1 MKNLLLV
8 VLFFSSIFFSIAQ
21 DKGINWMS
29 LEDAVEAQN
38 KEPRKIIMDMYTTWC
53 GPCKLLD
60 KNTFQNKDVTTYIN
74 KNYYAVKFNAEGNT
88 DVTFKEK
95 KYSNPNF
102 DASKKGRNSQHEFA
116 GLLGVQAYPTIVF
129 LDENGGL
136 IAPIPGYKTP
146 NQLEIYLKLFASN
159 KYKDVTTKELW
170 EQYQREFQPSFKI

>member
-8 VLFFSSIFFSIAQ
+8 VIFFSSIFISIAQ
-21 DKGINWMS
+21 NNEINWMS

-60 KNTFQNKDVTTYIN
+60 KNTFRNTDVATYIN

-88 DVTFKEK
+88 SVTFKEK
-95 KYSNPNF
+95 KYSNPKF
-102 DASKKGRNSQHEFA
+102 DASKKGRNSQHQLA
-116 GLLGVQAYPTIVF
+116 GLLGVSAYPTIIF

-136 IAPIPGYKTP
+136 IAPIKGYHNP
-146 NQLEIYLKLFASN
+146 NQLEIFLKLFATN
-159 KYKDVTTKELW
+159 KHKEVITKEQW
-170 EQYQREFQPSFKI
+170 EQYQKEFKPSFRI